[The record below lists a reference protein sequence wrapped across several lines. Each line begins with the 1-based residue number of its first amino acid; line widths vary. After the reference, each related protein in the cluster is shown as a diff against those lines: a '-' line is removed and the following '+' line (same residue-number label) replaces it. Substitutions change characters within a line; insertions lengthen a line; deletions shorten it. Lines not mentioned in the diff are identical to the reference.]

1 MYKQEPKNGTHSA
14 MPLLLT
20 AVGEELHHLAVAVER
35 LHDVL
40 ELPGVKGS
48 LRDAK
53 CVNVLQGIDHV
64 TQNLSGLSDFLNTL
78 ATRVPG
84 EWTLDHH
91 EACDVILLASLS
103 ERLRQPASP
112 RPQADANADDECE
125 FF

>member
-1 MYKQEPKNGTHSA
+1 MCKQQPKNDTHSP
-14 MPLLLT
+14 MPELLT
-20 AVGEELHHLAVAVER
+20 AVSEELHHLAVAVER

-53 CVNVLQGIDHV
+53 CANVLQGIDHV

-112 RPQADANADDECE
+112 RPQVEENDECE